1 MIAQIAEHWIRPDAM
16 EQGEMLYRDNG
27 AAMKKAPGFVM
38 RMVWISK
45 TDPNKITTV
54 SVWRD
59 EESHQNWNQR
69 NTEHI
74 HDGYGQ
80 PTRVPSGTEYHE
92 KYGDLP
98 SPLSRVA
105 EIEDYNVIEASL

>member
-1 MIAQIAEHWIRPDAM
+1 MIAQIAEHTIRPEAM
-16 EQGEMLYRDNG
+16 DQGKMLYRDNG
-27 AAMKKAPGFVM
+27 AAMKNAAGFVM

-59 EESHQNWNQR
+59 EEALRNWGQNN
-69 NTEHI
+69 EHI
-74 HDGYGQ
+74 LDSYGVQ
-80 PTRVPSGTEYHE
+80 PRVPPGTEYHE

-98 SPLSRVA
+98 SPLARPA
-105 EIEDYNVIEASL
+105 EIENYDVIEASL

>member
-1 MIAQIAEHWIRPDAM
+1 MIAQIAEHYIKPDAM
-16 EQGEMLYRDNG
+16 EQGRMLYRDNG
-27 AAMKKAPGFVM
+27 AAMKNAPGFVM

-45 TDPNKITTV
+45 SDPNKITTV
-54 SVWRD
+54 SIWRD

-74 HDGYGQ
+74 HDSYGQ
-80 PTRVPSGTEYHE
+80 KPGVPSGTEYHD

-98 SPLSRVA
+98 SPSARVA
-105 EIEDYNVIEASL
+105 EIEDYYVVDASL